1 MRCCHARREWLAGIP
16 AKHAP
21 RRKRRRGGRRWCA
34 TDRHR
39 SSKGTAARPRR
50 SAAHDL
56 QVVRGRAPGG
66 GGRDFHARRRATGR
80 HPATTPWTRRCAGAS
95 TGSRLPMPRC
105 WAAAPSRGGASG
117 RRRCGA
123 RLLAF
128 AGDEVAGPGQVC
140 ARRESLEECAV
151 ECSSN
156 SSCVAYAYANLSTT
170 RTARDKTRCLVWA
183 GNLIDTKKI
192 GGVVGSDTLYLRL
205 AG

>member
-56 QVVRGRAPGG
+56 QVVRGRAPGA
-66 GGRDFHARRRATGR
+66 GGRDFHAQRRATGR

-105 WAAAPSRGGASG
+105 WAAAPSRGGAGG
-117 RRRCGA
+117 RKRCGE

-128 AGDEVAGPGQVC
+128 AGDEVARQVS
-140 ARRESLEECAV
+140 ARRESIEECAV
-151 ECSSN
+151 EC
-156 SSCVAYAYANLSTT
+156 TT
-170 RTARDKTRCLVWA
+170 RTARDKTRCVVWA